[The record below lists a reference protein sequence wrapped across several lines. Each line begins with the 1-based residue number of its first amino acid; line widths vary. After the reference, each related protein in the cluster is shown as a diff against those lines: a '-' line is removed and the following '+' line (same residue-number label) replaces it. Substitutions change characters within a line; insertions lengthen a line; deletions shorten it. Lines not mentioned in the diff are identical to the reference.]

1 MTSAVRQHI
10 GREAGAWVS
19 LDHLVGARDDENATA
34 SARVAAAVA
43 ILDRGWGKPGQMV
56 EMNMRN
62 KPVRELTD
70 DELMAIA
77 AGADEDDDQGA
88 NPEQLN

>member
-1 MTSAVRQHI
+1 
-10 GREAGAWVS
+10 
-19 LDHLVGARDDENATA
+19 
-34 SARVAAAVA
+34 
-43 ILDRGWGKPGQMV
+43 MV

-77 AGADEDDDQGA
+77 AGADEHDDQGA